1 MTAVVVSCPNC
12 GELVSP
18 KTQICKHCGVSL
30 ALAALLAE
38 RKLTTGYLSGDNLPL
53 SPEILVPLLGNYL
66 IEKQVLSSE
75 DLEKALQHQTQ
86 LGKTGKSQLI
96 GNTLLE
102 LGFISKETLDQAIA
116 EQIIELH
123 SALQKANFE
132 LEDRVRK
139 RTQDLEDALSRLAE
153 LNQLKSNFLANISHE
168 LRTPLTHIRGYVE
181 LLIEEEL
188 GPLTSEQSSALDV
201 MKQSEERLEQL
212 IEDLIQF
219 SLVAKG
225 DLGLNV
231 EKVDL
236 QQLLDLVI
244 SGSTNKF
251 KKSGLEFKTKIPK
264 NLPKVDVDPQKI
276 IWVLLQ
282 LIDNSLKFTSEGGVV
297 ELMVLQREEEVTI
310 AVIDSGIGIDENR
323 LEEIFEPFHQ
333 LDGSATRRYGGT
345 GLGLTMVKEIIEAHG
360 SFINVKSK
368 TRVGTYMGFSLRIS
382 T

>member
-1 MTAVVVSCPNC
+1 MTSEVVSCPKC

-18 KTQICKHCGVSL
+18 KTQICEHCGVNL

-38 RKLTTGYLSGDNLPL
+38 RKLTTGSLSGGKMPF
-53 SPEILVPLLGNYL
+53 SPEILVPLLGNFL

-75 DLEKALQHQTQ
+75 NLEKALQHQTQ
-86 LGKTGKSQLI
+86 LGKAGKTQLI
-96 GNTLLE
+96 GKTLVD
-102 LGFISKETLDQAIA
+102 LGFISKGTLDRAIT

-132 LEDRVRK
+132 LEDRVRE
-139 RTQDLEDALSRLAE
+139 RTQDLENALSRLAE

-181 LLIEEEL
+181 LLIEGEL
-188 GPLTSEQSSALDV
+188 GPLTDEQTSALDV

-225 DLGLNV
+225 DIGLII
-231 EKVDL
+231 EKAEL
-236 QQLLDLVI
+236 QWILDAVI
-244 SGSTNKF
+244 SEAIKKF

-264 NLPKVDVDPQKI
+264 NLPMMDVDHQKI

-282 LIDNSLKFTSEGGVV
+282 LIDNSIKFTSEGGVV
-297 ELMVLQREEEVTI
+297 ELKVLQQKGEVTI
-310 AVIDSGIGIDENR
+310 SVIDSGIGIEENR

-345 GLGLTMVKEIIEAHG
+345 GLGLAMVKEIIEAHG
-360 SFINVKSK
+360 SNIIVKSK
-368 TRVGTYMGFSLRIS
+368 ANVGTYIGFSLTIS
-382 T
+382 A